1 MGVGGVEEQASLW
14 VLEQVSHGQDRLS
27 SGAGDREPLVV
38 FPQVQFPG
46 REPVLL
52 EGRVSG
58 WKGPLVVS
66 APRHRPFLAREQRET
81 LCSEH

>member
-1 MGVGGVEEQASLW
+1 MGRTDSAQGQAT
-14 VLEQVSHGQDRLS
+14 ESHLLYSPD
-27 SGAGDREPLVV
+27 P
-38 FPQVQFPG
+38 FPVRICQVQFPG

-66 APRHRPFLAREQRET
+66 APRHHPFLAREQRET